1 MNAAEEAKGRAVA
14 VKDGAVAA
22 KDEALS
28 FWKSQRARRPW
39 LDHAVR
45 AWQQLGK
52 TNGSL
57 LASALTFVSFLA
69 LIPLILL
76 GVAVAGFVLRSNPE
90 QLQKLL
96 ANIQKQA
103 PGGLGDTL
111 KSAVKTAV
119 DKRAGLGVI
128 GLLGVALTGLGWI
141 NNLRTATEQVWRHPP
156 LSRPFVQ
163 AKIADLFVLALL
175 GAGLLVSVALTV
187 IGSALTGEVK
197 KVVSFGGPTVT
208 TVILRLLGIG
218 IAVLADMVI
227 LGVLLARLPQAKVP
241 RGTALRAAVLA
252 AVGFEILKVIGTY
265 YIATTT
271 KNPAVAT
278 FGPII
283 GVLLFLNLVFRFLL
297 YCTAWTA
304 TGTPDDP
311 LAGSALLAGGPAVD
325 ATTAGG
331 SGTAGVGSAH
341 LQGGRPTRSR
351 GLALALTVGALA
363 RRRKL

>member
-1 MNAAEEAKGRAVA
+1 MSAAEDAKG
-14 VKDGAVAA
+14 KAVAA
-22 KDEALS
+22 KDEAMAIKDGALS

-39 LDHAVR
+39 LGHAIR
-45 AWQQLGK
+45 AWQQLGS

-76 GVAVAGFVLRSNPE
+76 GVAVAGFVLRSQPD
-90 QLQKLL
+90 QLNNLL
-96 ANIQKQA
+96 NNIQKQA

-111 KSAVKTAV
+111 RKAVNTAI

-128 GLLGVALTGLGWI
+128 GLVGVALTGLGWV

-156 LSRPFVQ
+156 LKRSFVQ
-163 AKIADLFVLALL
+163 AKIADLFVLIIL
-175 GAGLLVSVALTV
+175 GAGLLLSVALTV
-187 IGSALTGEVK
+187 VGSALTGEVK
-197 KVVSFGGPTVT
+197 KVVTFGGPTAT
-208 TVILRLLGIG
+208 AVILHVLGIG

-227 LGVLLARLPQAKVP
+227 LGFLLVRLPRAKVP
-241 RGTALRAAVLA
+241 RGTAIRAAVLA
-252 AVGFEILKVIGTY
+252 AVGFEILKVVGTY

-311 LAGSALLAGGPAVD
+311 LVEPAAD
-325 ATTAGG
+325 AATEA
-331 SGTAGVGSAH
+331 VGSAGSPTAAGTARA
-341 LQGGRPTRSR
+341 LDGRPARPR
-351 GLALALTVGALA
+351 GLAIALAVGALL
-363 RRRKL
+363 RRRG